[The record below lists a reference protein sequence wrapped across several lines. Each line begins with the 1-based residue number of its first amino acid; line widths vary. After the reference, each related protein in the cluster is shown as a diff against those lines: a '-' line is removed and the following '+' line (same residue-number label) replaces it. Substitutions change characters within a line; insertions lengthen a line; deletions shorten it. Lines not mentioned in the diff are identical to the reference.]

1 MWKCTWCSRHRERE
15 RTLASSALRLINSF
29 CCSCASI
36 VACFHTKTKNKIPC
50 MKPLL
55 LAYTL
60 KSLLLISDRSEWWV
74 LQIIHTWSCV
84 RGVDLSKSLSGFE
97 MTSANFSVDLCFP
110 PSFWCFL
117 CLSFRF
123 CLSFSLSLVFLRLPS
138 VSLSFSLLLCL
149 LFFSFDLEVLPN
161 LSLFLATF
169 FSLLPFDLFLLWH
182 HQPKPQHH
190 QRNANSAEGRVERL
204 FTLKTVHYA
213 PTHNLWHCSC
223 TKFRKSRWISG
234 TNF

>member
-1 MWKCTWCSRHRERE
+1 
-15 RTLASSALRLINSF
+15 
-29 CCSCASI
+29 
-36 VACFHTKTKNKIPC
+36 

-60 KSLLLISDRSEWWV
+60 KSLLLISDRSEWWI

-84 RGVDLSKSLSGFE
+84 RGADLSKSLSGFE

-161 LSLFLATF
+161 FSLFLATF

-190 QRNANSAEGRVERL
+190 QRNADGRVEKL
-204 FTLKTVHYA
+204 LPLKTVQYA

>member
-1 MWKCTWCSRHRERE
+1 MYRTCTPVCMWKCTWCSRERERE

-36 VACFHTKTKNKIPC
+36 VACFQTKTKTKNTIPC

-60 KSLLLISDRSEWWV
+60 KSLLLISDRSEWWI

-84 RGVDLSKSLSGFE
+84 RGADLSKSLSGFE

-138 VSLSFSLLLCL
+138 VSFSLLLCL

-161 LSLFLATF
+161 FSLFVATF
-169 FSLLPFDLFLLWH
+169 FSLLPFDLFLLWR

-190 QRNANSAEGRVERL
+190 QRNADGRVEKL
-204 FTLKTVHYA
+204 LTLTRVQYA

-223 TKFRKSRWISG
+223 TKFRKSR
-234 TNF
+234 